1 MHLQMGVLLCTKEI
15 KRTAQIAEA
24 SAIKT
29 NLGFYKAVSLLELPY
44 HLVKQTTLLRFG
56 MIPLPHP
63 HPESQ
68 SGQYA
73 ILES

>member
-1 MHLQMGVLLCTKEI
+1 MHLADGCLTLHQRNK
-15 KRTAQIAEA
+15 KSSPIAEA
-24 SAIKT
+24 SAIQT
-29 NLGFYKAVSLLELPY
+29 NLGFYKAASLLELPQ

-56 MIPLPHP
+56 VISRPRP
-63 HPESQ
+63 PESQ

>member
-1 MHLQMGVLLCTKEI
+1 MHLADGCLTLHQRNK
-15 KRTAQIAEA
+15 KSSPIAEA
-24 SAIKT
+24 SAIQT
-29 NLGFYKAVSLLELPY
+29 NLGFYKAASLLELPQ

-56 MIPLPHP
+56 VTFP
-63 HPESQ
+63 PESQ